1 MDGGGDA
8 ALAADKAFAAKAA
21 DRHNGRMT
29 EESAELDNV
38 PDSFSDYRDQTDGG
52 RLLIHHTDRHLI
64 RYNAADRAGLRVSGF
79 STVE

>member
-8 ALAADKAFAAKAA
+8 ALAADKAFAAKTA
-21 DRHNGRMT
+21 DGHNGRMS
-29 EESAELDNV
+29 EESAELDSV
-38 PDSFSDYRDQTDGG
+38 PNSFPNYRDQADSS
-52 RLLIHHTDRHLI
+52 RLLIHHADCHLI